1 MGSTAGPHGGEALS
15 FVGGGGT
22 PPTSSS
28 HPAADDVLDV
38 NRGERKMPA
47 SWLVGGM
54 ENTRWIDD
62 YLVPDVSSQRRNPL

>member
-1 MGSTAGPHGGEALS
+1 MGSKAGPHGGEALS
-15 FVGGGGT
+15 FVGGGT

>member
-1 MGSTAGPHGGEALS
+1 MGSKAGPHGGEALS
-15 FVGGGGT
+15 FVGGGT
-22 PPTSSS
+22 PPTSS